1 MMLQNPLQFID
12 GSRRCVLLLRAMCL
26 IAFALQVHPRYAL
39 VLAAN
44 RDEFHAR
51 PTAAAAFHDDD
62 TGLFGGRDLQAGG
75 GWLLASTPG
84 RITAVTNVRT
94 GQSEQAPRS
103 RGELVRSIAR
113 GEHELRDEMM
123 GIAESAADY
132 GRFNL
137 FACERGQGFYSSNH
151 PGFMAQPVASGIHT
165 LSNAALDTPWPK
177 TMHLGRAMQTFVER
191 DDDDPSVL
199 FEALANREIAVDD
212 ELPTTGVPLDWER
225 RLSAA
230 FIRGDQFGT
239 RASTVVLVDTQ
250 QIRFIERSFGPQG
263 VLLGEVDERI
273 ALR

>member
-1 MMLQNPLQFID
+1 
-12 GSRRCVLLLRAMCL
+12 MCL
-26 IAFALQVHPRYAL
+26 IAFALHTHPRYAL

-51 PTAAAAFHDDD
+51 PTASAAFHDDHA
-62 TGLFGGRDLQAGG
+62 GLFGGRDLQAGG

-94 GQSEQAPRS
+94 GQPEQAPRS

-113 GEHELRDEMM
+113 SNFDLGNDIN
-123 GIAESAADY
+123 GIAARAADF

-137 FACERGQGFYSSNH
+137 FAYQRGQGFYSSNY
-151 PGFMAQPVASGIHT
+151 PGFVAQEVAFGVHT

-177 TMHLGRAMQTFVER
+177 TQRLRSAVQSFVER

-199 FEALANREIAVDD
+199 FDALANREIAEDG
-212 ELPTTGVPLDWER
+212 ELPSTGVPLDWER

-230 FIRGDQFGT
+230 FIDGDQYGT
-239 RASTVVLVDTQ
+239 RASTVVLVDAQ

-263 VLLGEVDERI
+263 VLLGEIDQRI